1 MAHVI
6 EAASSGRAKCR
17 SCDQPI
23 AKGELRFGERQPNA
37 FGEGEMTLW
46 FHLPCAAYSR
56 PEPFLELQSAAPA
69 DTGTDAGSGAA
80 PAAVPEAQLE
90 QLTEA
95 ARFGIAHR
103 RVPRLHG
110 AERATSGRAHCRSC
124 RELIA
129 KAEWRLP
136 LVFFED
142 YRFSPGGYLH
152 ARCARNYFE
161 TTAILDRVRHFSPQL
176 REAELAEV
184 AGAIEAGQA
193 TQMTPAHS

>member
-6 EAASSGRAKCR
+6 EPASSSRAKCR

-56 PEPFLELQSAAPA
+56 PEPFLETQAAAP
-69 DTGTDAGSGAA
+69 TDADLG
-80 PAAVPEAQLE
+80 PLAV
-90 QLTEA
+90 A
-95 ARFGIAHR
+95 ARFGIEHR

-124 RELIA
+124 RELID
-129 KAEWRLP
+129 KGDWRLP
-136 LVFFED
+136 LVFFEE
-142 YRFSPGGYLH
+142 YRFNPGGYIH
-152 ARCARNYFE
+152 ARCTREYFE
-161 TTAILDRVRHFSPQL
+161 TTDLLDRIRHFSPEL
-176 REAELAEV
+176 GEPELAEV
-184 AGAIEAGQA
+184 AAALVA
-193 TQMTPAHS
+193 PTPPK

>member
-1 MAHVI
+1 VAHVI
-6 EAASSGRAKCR
+6 EPASSSRAKCR

-56 PEPFLELQSAAPA
+56 PEPFLETQAADPA
-69 DTGTDAGSGAA
+69 NFSHESLAT
-80 PAAVPEAQLE
+80 
-90 QLTEA
+90 A
-95 ARFGIAHR
+95 ARFGIEHR

-129 KAEWRLP
+129 KGDWRLP
-136 LVFFED
+136 LVFFEE
-142 YRFSPGGYLH
+142 YRFNPGGYIH
-152 ARCARNYFE
+152 ASCAREYFE
-161 TTAILDRVRHFSPQL
+161 TVDVLDRIRHFSPEL
-176 REAELAEV
+176 REPDLAEI
-184 AGAIEAGQA
+184 AAALA
-193 TQMTPAHS
+193 TPRAAQ